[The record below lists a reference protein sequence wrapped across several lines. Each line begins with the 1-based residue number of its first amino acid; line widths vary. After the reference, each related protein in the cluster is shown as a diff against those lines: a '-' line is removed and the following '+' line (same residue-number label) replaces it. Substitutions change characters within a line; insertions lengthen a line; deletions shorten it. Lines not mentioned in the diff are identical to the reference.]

1 MIAARL
7 IAFAALLT
15 AASTAPVVPEV
26 NLLRYIGRWYQ
37 TYADLETSLF
47 EGNYCVVTDYGV
59 FANGTVSVRNRQRDG
74 SVTGAYNG
82 ILGWASLNNRT
93 GLSTA
98 DGSLSVYLQL
108 PAPAPQGIAAPYDII
123 LLGPPTFG
131 EFGLYEWAVVSD
143 PFELSLFVLA
153 RDVKTFFTRYNATVF
168 SELERI
174 GFNRLLN
181 HPRQTVQDGC
191 APYSE
196 TDLWTCDLH
205 DHTL

>member
-1 MIAARL
+1 MRRGCAP
-7 IAFAALLT
+7 LLT
-15 AASTAPVVPEV
+15 PHARAT
-26 NLLRYIGRWYQ
+26 
-37 TYADLETSLF
+37 
-47 EGNYCVVTDYGV
+47 
-59 FANGTVSVRNRQRDG
+59 
-74 SVTGAYNG
+74 
-82 ILGWASLNNRT
+82 
-93 GLSTA
+93 
-98 DGSLSVYLQL
+98 
-108 PAPAPQGIAAPYDII
+108 DII

-196 TDLWTCDLH
+196 TDLWTCVRRGRGCA
-205 DHTL
+205 DHC